1 MRQEIMRL
9 KMMGVFRWQ
18 WQQLDHMQTICMSL
32 LKHTYDYLRYLRRKQ
47 TVTHLPNP
55 HENVTTLHR
64 RSTAVSVTFKYDEP
78 EVENVA

>member
-1 MRQEIMRL
+1 MRQEMMGL
-9 KMMGVFRWQ
+9 KMMGFSDGSGNSW
-18 WQQLDHMQTICMSL
+18 TIC
-32 LKHTYDYLRYLRRKQ
+32 KHTYDYLRYLRRKQ

-55 HENVTTLHR
+55 RENVTTLHR